1 MTRTKYIDKQSK
13 LLFRPL
19 YSRIVMLLMLFS
31 YFYNLP
37 VLNYSVKGNNEL
49 RLYDLVGVLVLM
61 IVVLNRPF
69 VVGYIKS
76 KTHFRYLNNFM
87 LWCGFSLIFT
97 AAFSLAKGRPLWIIQ
112 TFLYYYHFL
121 VFFFTAVLLS
131 LYLRVKGNYRWLAS
145 FILILATAEAIL
157 VFLQHYRVVPFL
169 WNDIYKS
176 AYGLFLSGTLGP
188 NKIVLGMVMFITL
201 TFATGLLFQK
211 QLKVNRIL
219 IITTITVCL
228 ATIIISGSRTT
239 YLALLVYLCY
249 LFISTTK
256 KFFVLSVVISL
267 AVMVG
272 FFLNLELI
280 ETAVTT
286 IQNRVIDKVSDPQ
299 AFKEN
304 NIDVIQLY
312 EDLGAGRDR
321 LSLIYLD
328 YIFRN
333 PYVIPFGIGLNN
345 RLLVGYSAHNIYLSL
360 INEVGL
366 VGLFLYSRWL
376 TSYFYLKLGK
386 MRYLKLALNG
396 LIISMLVT
404 LFFGEHLYIYRPLFG
419 ILGYFLVVTILFI
432 SPRYYFKSGR

>member
-1 MTRTKYIDKQSK
+1 
-13 LLFRPL
+13 
-19 YSRIVMLLMLFS
+19 
-31 YFYNLP
+31 
-37 VLNYSVKGNNEL
+37 
-49 RLYDLVGVLVLM
+49 
-61 IVVLNRPF
+61 
-69 VVGYIKS
+69 
-76 KTHFRYLNNFM
+76 
-87 LWCGFSLIFT
+87 
-97 AAFSLAKGRPLWIIQ
+97 
-112 TFLYYYHFL
+112 
-121 VFFFTAVLLS
+121 
-131 LYLRVKGNYRWLAS
+131 
-145 FILILATAEAIL
+145 
-157 VFLQHYRVVPFL
+157 
-169 WNDIYKS
+169 
-176 AYGLFLSGTLGP
+176 
-188 NKIVLGMVMFITL
+188 MFITL